1 MKHKICTLLLC
12 LSAGIAGAQTQPT
25 FGAKGGINI
34 AGTTYKDPSPFSD
47 GDTKARLAFYL
58 GVYMNRPVNEKF
70 SIQPELL
77 FSSQGLRLAD
87 SGTGTNR
94 RTVMNY
100 LNIPI
105 MAQYRINDRF
115 YAEAGP
121 QIGLLLSSTNKWKE
135 SDPGG
140 IDGPGGGDI
149 SVIKLAVAGQE
160 AVSRTVADR
169 PISAATSGA
178 SQSSDSKSIY
188 KTLDLGL
195 GIGVGYEI
203 NPLITANLRYTQGL
217 VNTFKNSTVNNK
229 NTLFSLGIAYRFS
242 KN

>member
-1 MKHKICTLLLC
+1 MKHNICTLLLC
-12 LSAGIAGAQTQPT
+12 LSAGIAGTQAQPT
-25 FGAKGGINI
+25 FGAKGGINV
-34 AGTTYKDPSPFSD
+34 ASTTFKDPSPFST
-47 GDTKARLAFYL
+47 GDAKARLAFYL
-58 GVYMNRPVNEKF
+58 GIYANRPVNDKF

-87 SGTGTNR
+87 DGSRQNR

-105 MAQYRINDRF
+105 MGQYKINDRF

-121 QIGLLLSSTNKWKE
+121 QIGLLLSAASKWKE
-135 SDPGG
+135 TVDNDPGG
-140 IDGPGGGDI
+140 TVD
-149 SVIKLAVAGQE
+149 VFNLAKLAMAGQQ
-160 AVSRTVADR
+160 AASRKVSEQPVY
-169 PISAATSGA
+169 AATSGE
-178 SQSSDSKSIY
+178 SQSADSKSIY

-195 GIGVGYEI
+195 GVGVGYEI
-203 NPLITANLRYTQGL
+203 TPLITGNLRYTQGL

-229 NTLFSLGIAYRFS
+229 NTLFSLGIAYKFS